1 MPTSPSSASCRRPVA
16 SGETNDSAFVS
27 ARRCCD
33 ILPQRSSASAGEV
46 MTLEA
51 CPRGVVVGGAIAHPS
66 GLRRKLAPKSRA
78 APAHKP
84 PSWDRVPAVV
94 AVVWSK
100 FWFPGRGK
108 LFGSCRKP
116 LHGPSHSGR
125 PRPSATRLMGTA
137 AVPDGPEGPHVAGLE
152 AMRQCEAGSRA
163 SASTST
169 ARGIS
174 AGSG

>member
-1 MPTSPSSASCRRPVA
+1 
-16 SGETNDSAFVS
+16 
-27 ARRCCD
+27 
-33 ILPQRSSASAGEV
+33 

-94 AVVWSK
+94 AVVCSK

-152 AMRQCEAGSRA
+152 AMRQWEAYSAAKTPLVVASTTRCALRTARSTSAGALLLGAVCDGIPISDPSSRQSRA
-163 SASTST
+163 S
-169 ARGIS
+169 
-174 AGSG
+174 